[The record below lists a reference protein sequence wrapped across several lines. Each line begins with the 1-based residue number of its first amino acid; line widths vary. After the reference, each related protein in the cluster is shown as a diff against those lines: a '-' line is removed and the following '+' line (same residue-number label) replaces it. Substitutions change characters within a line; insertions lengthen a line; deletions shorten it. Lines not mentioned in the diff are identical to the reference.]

1 MKHILLLL
9 MSLLFLNANSQSF
22 SDKENKQLSE
32 NNSYLEKTSLT
43 KLHLNLIFTELI
55 KENKFSKNKIAILK
69 NYQVLNN
76 YTFSQNRYS
85 FEVLDKAGI
94 QLNNVNRIIF
104 WRMDLSS
111 DKAHYEFY
119 LSTSE
124 VNTQKLSYLF
134 VLENGKW
141 KLIQN

>member
-1 MKHILLLL
+1 MKQISLFL
-9 MSLLFLNANSQSF
+9 MLLLFLNANSQSF

-76 YTFSQNRYS
+76 YAFSQNRYS

>member
-76 YTFSQNRYS
+76 YAFSQNRYS

>member
-1 MKHILLLL
+1 ML
-9 MSLLFLNANSQSF
+9 LLFLNANSQSF

-94 QLNNVNRIIF
+94 QINNVNRIIF